1 MEHDSH
7 SRTDHHGP
15 KPGFSGHL
23 NHGRELG
30 DDDLYEDEEEY
41 DEFDGDDEP
50 KRTWVNLIWAQ
61 AHTPDGGEG
70 IGLDGGIPWHLGE
83 DLKHFKALT
92 VSHPVIMGRKTWES
106 MGGKPLPNRDN
117 IVISSDP
124 SFRAPGAIVI
134 SSPEAALECAS
145 QSAIPDDG
153 MDHSEIWIIGGSTVF
168 QEMMGEADRA
178 YVTQVDAIFDAD
190 TYAPTLV
197 GDWGLE
203 DESPWMTPAK
213 DEGIPRFRYR
223 VYRKIEK
230 NDDED

>member
-7 SRTDHHGP
+7 SRTDHHEP

-23 NHGRELG
+23 SDHRN
-30 DDDLYEDEEEY
+30 DDPFEDEEEY

-70 IGLDGGIPWHLGE
+70 IGFEGGIPWHLRE

-106 MGGKPLPNRDN
+106 MGCKPLPNRDN

-124 SFRAPGAIVI
+124 GYRAPGASVVTT
-134 SSPEAALECAS
+134 PDDALELAS
-145 QSAIPDDG
+145 QAAIPDDG
-153 MDHSEIWIIGGSTVF
+153 MDHSEIWIIGGYSVF
-168 QEMMGEADRA
+168 TEMLSEADRA
-178 YVTQVDAIFDAD
+178 YVTQVDGTYKAD
-190 TYAPTLV
+190 TYAPHLDDDKWRV
-197 GDWGLE
+197 E
-203 DESPWMTPAK
+203 DESPWMTPEQ
-213 DEGIPRFRYR
+213 DTDIPRFRYT
-223 VYRKIEK
+223 VYRKVE
-230 NDDED
+230 DDEDSDD